1 MALSSLASLGSRPM
15 KMDDELAQRRL
26 ERRVNEIAQLLALH
40 QSVTFSTQYVEDV
53 NEWRKAA
60 RIAGRRLKIQVRTG
74 VSRDG
79 EKVRASEG
87 P

>member
-1 MALSSLASLGSRPM
+1 M
-15 KMDDELAQRRL
+15 KMDDELSRRRL
-26 ERRVNEIAQLLALH
+26 ERRVTEIAQLLALH
-40 QSVTFSTQYVEDV
+40 QSVTLSTEYVEDIE
-53 NEWRKAA
+53 EWRKAA

-79 EKVRASEG
+79 DKVWASEG